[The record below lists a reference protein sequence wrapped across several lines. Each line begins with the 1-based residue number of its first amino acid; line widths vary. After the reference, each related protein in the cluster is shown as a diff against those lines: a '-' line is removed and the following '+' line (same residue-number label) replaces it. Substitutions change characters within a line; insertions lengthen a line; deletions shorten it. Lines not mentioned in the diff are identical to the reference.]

1 MTVGLSLSARAQ
13 WMPIPCTPGYA
24 STQRKLRP
32 HPQPK
37 THQTWVLRNDHHF
50 FNSFHG
56 LIFLRGYFRFNLDG
70 FIGDELRGLI
80 DALIVRELSFALLR
94 SNPDHLVGGHSSQV
108 SV

>member
-1 MTVGLSLSARAQ
+1 MLLIKHGRFKSIIL
-13 WMPIPCTPGYA
+13 I
-24 STQRKLRP
+24 
-32 HPQPK
+32 
-37 THQTWVLRNDHHF
+37 
-50 FNSFHG
+50 NSFHG